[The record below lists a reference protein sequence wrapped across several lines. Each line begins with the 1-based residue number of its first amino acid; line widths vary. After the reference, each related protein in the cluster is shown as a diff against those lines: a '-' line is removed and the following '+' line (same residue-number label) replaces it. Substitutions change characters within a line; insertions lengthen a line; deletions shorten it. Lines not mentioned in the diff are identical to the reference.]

1 MPDTSK
7 SKTENV
13 VVEANAVDKDAVSE
27 EEEVTDPE
35 EVVILEEEEMVAEE
49 VIPEENPLERN

>member
-35 EVVILEEEEMVAEE
+35 EVVILGQ
-49 VIPEENPLERN
+49 R